1 MKHIGFLLAI
11 LMAAATCASAQW
23 LEQTVALG
31 DTMGGLS
38 LDGGI
43 VVNPVSGNVY
53 IEGDPTQ
60 VFNPATAEKVRAIE
74 ASGSVVFC
82 PPSGKGYI
90 IGDSVV
96 ILDATADTVLGA
108 ARLPF
113 LPASLAYSRASNKL
127 YLASPN
133 ERDPLFVF
141 DPDGDSVLRTVEVG
155 YPVTAL
161 LWDSSWNRLYAGTRS
176 HAALLLVVDCAAD
189 TIAAA
194 VQPGLREVSGLAL
207 STASH
212 KLYCAGILDTST
224 AEAVVIVSTDSLKP
238 IGDVPGL
245 SLPDTMAYSP
255 FTDRLYCSGL
265 AGGDSLLIVDC
276 RGDTV
281 RGQMEAYVEVLAVNI
296 LNGKVYLGQYDP
308 GPVLVIDTSD
318 SVAGTIPVS
327 TATDNY
333 VGALT
338 FRPDRNELYCAM
350 AFDLAYVIDASAD
363 TVAGVLDYGVF
374 TPRRMVHNPAGNKL
388 YLLCPGAD
396 MVLVMNPDYSFRRI
410 AGGATNSYAVP
421 ALNPSLNR
429 LYVADIAA
437 LRVIDCNSDS
447 LVSTVALPGVSRPV
461 PVLVPDL
468 NRLYVFSGSGT
479 GDYVYAYDCLRDTSV
494 RVLTLTDAVPCA
506 VFDPRS
512 NRVFFACEDAPS
524 VRVLDP
530 ATNSVVKTFDLAGG
544 SARGRMAVN
553 PELGR
558 LYYTDQSP
566 NRMFTID
573 VLADSVVGSESLPW
587 DIDTLFLNRR
597 LGKLYLCSR
606 DMARILVFDCQRG
619 AIVDT
624 VTADFHYA
632 GLMNDRNDKLY
643 LRYGA
648 VVDCRYDSVVTWL
661 APSRVNQRCMAWN
674 MIDNRVYQ
682 VYSHT
687 LYIYRDDPSGV
698 EEERPTE
705 VGQLLTVL
713 GNPARGAVKL
723 RLQIPAGQQAALS
736 VYDAA
741 GRLMLK
747 SQIPNLKSQI
757 VRLDLR
763 SRPAGIY
770 YLRLESDGSAP
781 AEAKVVLQ
789 R

>member
-1 MKHIGFLLAI
+1 MKHKRFVLAV
-11 LMAAATCASAQW
+11 LMAVATCAIGQW
-23 LEQTVALG
+23 LERSVVVG
-31 DTMGGLS
+31 DTFGGLS

-43 VVNPVSGNVY
+43 VVNPMSGNVY

-60 VFNPATAEKVRAIE
+60 VFDPATAEKVRPIE

-96 ILDATADTVLGA
+96 ILDAVADTVLGTTS
-108 ARLPF
+108 LPF
-113 LPASLAYSRASNKL
+113 LPAALAYSRTSNRL
-127 YLASPN
+127 YLGSSN
-133 ERDPLFVF
+133 ERDQLLVF
-141 DPDGDSVLRTVEVG
+141 DPNGDSVLKTVEIG

-161 LWDSSWNRLYAGTRS
+161 LWDSSWNRLYVGTRS
-176 HAALLLVVDCAAD
+176 HAALLLVVDCTAD
-189 TIAAA
+189 TIAAV
-194 VQPGLREVSGLAL
+194 VQPGLREVSELAL

-212 KLYCAGILDTST
+212 KLYCAGVLDTST
-224 AEAVVIVSTDSLKP
+224 AEAVVVVSTDSLRP
-238 IGDVPGL
+238 IGEVPGL
-245 SLPDTMAYSP
+245 LLPDAMAYSA

-281 RGQMEAYVEVLAVNI
+281 RAQMEAYVEALAVNI
-296 LNGKVYLGQYDP
+296 LNGKVYLGQGDP
-308 GPVLVIDTSD
+308 GPVLIVDTSD

-327 TATDNY
+327 TAANNN

-350 AFDLAYVIDASAD
+350 ASVFAYVIDASVD
-363 TVAGVLDYGVF
+363 TISGVLDYSTF
-374 TPRRMVHNPAGNKL
+374 SPRQMVHNPAGNKL
-388 YLLCPGAD
+388 YLLCPSQDA
-396 MVLVMNPDYSFRRI
+396 VLVMDSACVTTARI
-410 AGGATNSYAVP
+410 YGGVINTYALPVLSP
-421 ALNPSLNR
+421 ALNR
-429 LYVADIAA
+429 LYVADYAA

-447 LVSTVALPGVSRPV
+447 LVRNFAMTGISHPV
-461 PVLVPDL
+461 PVTVPDL
-468 NRLYVFSGSGT
+468 NKLYVFAGSGA
-479 GDYVYAYDCLRDTSV
+479 GDYVYAYDGLRDAV
-494 RVLTLTDAVPCA
+494 VQLFHLTDAVPCA

-544 SARGRMAVN
+544 STKGRMAVN

-597 LGKLYLCSR
+597 LGKLYMCSR
-606 DMARILVFDCQRG
+606 DEARVLVFDCNQG

-624 VTADFHYA
+624 ITADFHYSA
-632 GLMNDRNDKLY
+632 LMNDRNDKLY

-648 VVDCRYDSVVTWL
+648 VVDCRYDSVVTML
-661 APSRVNQRCMAWN
+661 EPGSVNPRCMAWN

-682 VYSHT
+682 SSGNM
-687 LYIYRDDPSGV
+687 LYVYRDDPSGV

-713 GNPARGAVKL
+713 GNPARGAVRLK
-723 RLQIPAGQQAALS
+723 LQIPAGQQAALT
-736 VYDAA
+736 VYDAV
-741 GRLMLK
+741 GRRVQ
-747 SQIPNLKSQI
+747 SAICNLKSEME
-757 VRLDLR
+757 LDLR
-763 SRPAGIY
+763 SMPAGVY
-770 YLRLESDGSAP
+770 FVCLEAGGSKATG
-781 AEAKVVLQ
+781 KVIVQ